1 MFRHQ
6 SRRKTL
12 IGTVF
17 VCMELTFHLAVNQL
31 RQSHGNA
38 VLGLFMTIF
47 KNVLMVGIMY
57 FMFDLLGLRR
67 VAVRGDFLL
76 YVMSGVFMFMTHT
89 AALGAVSKAD
99 GPTSPMMLHS
109 PMYPLIAI
117 GGSALASLYRQTL
130 SAGVILFLYHTFFH
144 HIYIEHPVDLM
155 GMYLLSWASGLG
167 IGMVFRAMRPWQPD
181 LATLLT
187 TVLMRANVVASGKMV
202 LINNMSPKLRNWF
215 DWNPLFHTIDQGR
228 GALFLNYTPHFTSV
242 SYPVYVTLGLF
253 IIGLMAEFFTRQHV
267 SLSWGK
273 RG

>member
-6 SRRKTL
+6 SRQKTL
-12 IGTVF
+12 LGTVF
-17 VCMELTFHLAVNQL
+17 VCLELTFHLAVNQL

-38 VLGLFMTIF
+38 VLGLFMTIG
-47 KNVLMVGIMY
+47 KSVLMTAIMY

-76 YVMSGVFMFMTHT
+76 YVMSGVFMFSTHT

-130 SAGVILFLYHTFFH
+130 SAGVILFLYHVFFQRL
-144 HIYIEHPVDLM
+144 YFEDPVGLL
-155 GMYLLSWASGLG
+155 GIYLLSWASGLG

-181 LATLLT
+181 LASLLT
-187 TVLMRANVVASGKMV
+187 TVFMRANMIASGKMV
-202 LINNMSPKLRNWF
+202 LINNMPPGLRGWF
-215 DWNPLFHTIDQGR
+215 DWNPLFHAIDQGR
-228 GALFLNYTPHFTSV
+228 GAIFLNYSPHFTSI
-242 SYPVYVTLGLF
+242 SYPVYVTLALI

-273 RG
+273 RR